1 VLKGRYYPNS
11 DFISAVK
18 PWSSSYTWRSILFGR
33 ELLLKGIRWCVG
45 NGESINVLMD
55 NWIPGLPPG
64 TFKLVEELPMD
75 TKVCF
80 FLNTESNSWNVDK
93 VYSFFTEE
101 MAAVI
106 LQIPVSRHGGDD
118 FIAWPAD
125 KSGIY

>member
-64 TFKLVEELPMD
+64 TFKLVVELPMD

-80 FLNTESNSWNVDK
+80 FLNTVSNSWNVD
-93 VYSFFTEE
+93 VDTLFQQE
-101 MAAVI
+101 
-106 LQIPVSRHGGDD
+106 
-118 FIAWPAD
+118 
-125 KSGIY
+125 